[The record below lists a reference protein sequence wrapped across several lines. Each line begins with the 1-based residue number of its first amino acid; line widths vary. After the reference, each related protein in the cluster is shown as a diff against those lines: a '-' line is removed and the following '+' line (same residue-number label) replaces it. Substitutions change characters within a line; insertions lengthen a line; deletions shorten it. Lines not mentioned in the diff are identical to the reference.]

1 MSKVPFDSE
10 KVADVNITRATMQV
24 QNPNGPTKQIL
35 TVDHTIMD
43 ILANCITLMTMFK
56 KLSASIQGP
65 AFICHDD
72 MVQANLTLVKGS
84 LFYQCHQ
91 PFSGVVEARP
101 HGVVFLKLFKLLPHL
116 RSYRQQHRF
125 TPLIQ
130 VLLDVETGFSDITA
144 VLAWID
150 GINIKKLLLFVCLE
164 RLNLAIAALQS
175 AITTDTFVTEERSFY
190 ASVRSNV
197 DMRLSKLRKHS
208 TAIDTH
214 SYLSVI
220 DLFFHHER
228 HPDSNEPSTFYQH
241 QQHKTRFDQITQ
253 AVEKWIEKLRKR
265 KSLNFFGGVVVSIKY
280 SEVRGWYAS
289 AMLLFQYTSQPLGPI
304 PKTGGD
310 THLYSGTDVVA
321 APDAN
326 QDIRDEHSDVNDVI
340 DVWCSEIGNGEGK
353 AGKPIYPY
361 ASIHTFA
368 FLCPPIPIINSKNS
382 RLYFFSAN
390 ATTPLPAS
398 DNSES
403 DVQENHPI
411 VDIFDH
417 LFLSQCFMK
426 YKGEPGAGVDSV
438 KRRMIRSYRL

>member
-1 MSKVPFDSE
+1 M
-10 KVADVNITRATMQV
+10 
-24 QNPNGPTKQIL
+24 
-35 TVDHTIMD
+35 
-43 ILANCITLMTMFK
+43 
-56 KLSASIQGP
+56 
-65 AFICHDD
+65 
-72 MVQANLTLVKGS
+72 
-84 LFYQCHQ
+84 
-91 PFSGVVEARP
+91 
-101 HGVVFLKLFKLLPHL
+101 VFLEVFKLLPYL
-116 RSYRQQHRF
+116 RSYRQQHHF

-130 VLLDVETGFSDITA
+130 ALLDVETDFSDIA
-144 VLAWID
+144 ADLAWVNGID
-150 GINIKKLLLFVCLE
+150 IKSLFPFACPE
-164 RLNLAIAALQS
+164 RWNLAIAALQS

-197 DMRLSKLRKHS
+197 DMRLDKLRKH
-208 TAIDTH
+208 TTVIDMY

-228 HPDSNEPSTFYQH
+228 HPDSNKPSTFYQH
-241 QQHKTRFDQITQ
+241 QQHKTRFDQIVQ
-253 AVEKWIEKLRKR
+253 AVDKWIEKLRKR
-265 KSLNFFGGVVVSIKY
+265 KSLKFFGGVVVSIKY

-289 AMLLFQYTSQPLGPI
+289 VMLLFQYT
-304 PKTGGD
+304 
-310 THLYSGTDVVA
+310 
-321 APDAN
+321 N
-326 QDIRDEHSDVNDVI
+326 QGIRDEHSDVNDVI
-340 DVWCSEIGNGEGK
+340 DVWCSEIGNDEGK

-368 FLCPPIPIINSKNS
+368 FLCPPIPVINNENS

-390 ATTPLPAS
+390 ATTPLPAD

-426 YKGEPGAGVDSV
+426 YKGEPDAETDNA